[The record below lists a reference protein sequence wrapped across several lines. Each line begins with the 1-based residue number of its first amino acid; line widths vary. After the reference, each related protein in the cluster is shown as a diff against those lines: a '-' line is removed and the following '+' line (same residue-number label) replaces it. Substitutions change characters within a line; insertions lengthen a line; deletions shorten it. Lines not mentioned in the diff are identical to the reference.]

1 MSIFNSNNTSDSCFD
16 VSTIHI
22 GLETAIGCEE
32 LYRNTLVEQYKAIY
46 PAMKYEN
53 SDILEEALSSVKTL
67 ITNFFKSYESFTSKQ
82 IGDRIS
88 ILKANYTKYISL
100 ATKAKESS
108 TDVSPSFA
116 NIQTFKYKIST
127 PPPTFDP
134 IIEAYKSIHSDYFR
148 MVSSEDDT
156 KAILKSLGRI
166 VREGKEDIYGNIKLD
181 AVVTTESTMLN
192 KGYVKGL
199 TTYGSKYA
207 SGIGNICK
215 DKEKFISIL
224 KEYTK
229 AFNVLSKHA
238 EAVTFGDITPNLRRA
253 DPENIFYRYEIDKA
267 AKLLEAVNDVI
278 SIKINYLNA
287 DMEYSISVL
296 ENYLNGSD
304 TLIPER
310 T

>member
-1 MSIFNSNNTSDSCFD
+1 MSIFNSNTPSDSGLD
-16 VSTIHI
+16 ISTIHI

-67 ITNFFKSYESFTSKQ
+67 MTNFFKSYASFTSKQ

-88 ILKANYTKYISL
+88 ILKANYSKYTSL
-100 ATKAKESS
+100 ASKAKDSNI
-108 TDVSPSFA
+108 DVDPVFA
-116 NIQTFKYKIST
+116 NTQSFKYKIST

-148 MVSSEDDT
+148 MVSSEDDSQT
-156 KAILKSLGRI
+156 IVKSLGRV
-166 VREGKEDIYGNIKLD
+166 VREGKEDIYGNIKDD
-181 AVVTTESTMLN
+181 AVVTTESTMVN

-224 KEYTK
+224 NEYTK

-238 EAVTFGDITPNLRRA
+238 EAVSFGDITPNLRRA

-287 DMEYSISVL
+287 DMEYSIAVL
-296 ENYLNGSD
+296 ESYLNDASIV
-304 TLIPER
+304 IPER
-310 T
+310 M